1 MDIRF
6 ADHPSFH
13 RAAAGMVL
21 GGAAAGLALHP
32 LSAHAPIVGG
42 LAGIAIG
49 TAAGYGKLAFR
60 IAAAALA
67 SIPLFLMAPSPPML
81 AAVACTMGLGVA
93 LFGLRGARGLF
104 AMMFGAATTLLAI
117 WAAVRVTGAH
127 ETHAWPAWARDTVA
141 AGAMSMIGVI
151 AMLPRHLAMSFDPV
165 GAAVRRLPTDLDAEV
180 RELCNRSLAIWSA
193 AKDKL
198 DDPGRAL
205 VRDGVMKT
213 LEVATKSADVKVAGA
228 TDGELAK
235 RMEDLDARIASATDA
250 EVKSQY
256 QSARGALDDQRRYR
270 DHIKQNRER
279 LIARMHNHVA
289 ALEKFQL
296 AAGGLA
302 AVRAAT
308 AGAQAVKQLEE
319 LSADVAAS
327 GEALAELELG
337 SDPSTVVTSPAATNS
352 TPAAKFAD
360 AVTDAASEPSAPAS
374 A

>member
-1 MDIRF
+1 
-6 ADHPSFH
+6 
-13 RAAAGMVL
+13 MVL

-32 LSAHAPIVGG
+32 LTVHAPIVGG

-49 TAAGYGKLAFR
+49 TAAGYGKPAFR

-93 LFGLRGARGLF
+93 LFGSPGLRGARGLF

-141 AGAMSMIGVI
+141 SGAMSMIGVI

-165 GAAVRRLPTDLDAEV
+165 GAAVRRLPTDLDGEV
-180 RELCNRSLAIWSA
+180 RELCNRSLAIWSS

-198 DDPGRAL
+198 DDSDPGRAL

-213 LEVATKSADVKVAGA
+213 LEVATKSADVKVAGG

-235 RMEDLDARIASATDA
+235 RMEDLDARIANATDA

-256 QSARGALDDQRRYR
+256 QSARGALEDQRRYR

-337 SDPSTVVTSPAATNS
+337 SDPSTEVTLSAAPNSPTD
-352 TPAAKFAD
+352 AKFAN

>member
-1 MDIRF
+1 
-6 ADHPSFH
+6 
-13 RAAAGMVL
+13 MVL

-32 LSAHAPIVGG
+32 LTAHAPIVGG

-49 TAAGYGKLAFR
+49 TAAGYGKPAFR
-60 IAAAALA
+60 LAAAALA
-67 SIPLFLMAPSPPML
+67 SIPLFLMTPSPATL

-93 LFGLRGARGLF
+93 LFGLRGMRGLF
-104 AMMFGAATTLLAI
+104 AMMFGAATTLLAV
-117 WAAVRVTGAH
+117 WAAVRVMGAH

-141 AGAMSMIGVI
+141 SGAMSMIGVI
-151 AMLPRHLAMSFDPV
+151 AMLPRHLAISFDPMD
-165 GAAVRRLPTDLDAEV
+165 AAVRHLPKDLDSEV

-198 DDPGRAL
+198 DANDPGRAL

-235 RMEDLDARIASATDA
+235 RMEDLDARITAATDA

-256 QSARGALDDQRRYR
+256 QSARSALDDQRRYR
-270 DHIKQNRER
+270 EHIKQNRER

-302 AVRAAT
+302 AARAAT
-308 AGAQAVKQLEE
+308 AGAQAVRQLEE

-337 SDPSTVVTSPAATNS
+337 SVTEQTAENS
-352 TPAAKFAD
+352 S
-360 AVTDAASEPSAPAS
+360 AVTESTATDATAPAS

>member
-1 MDIRF
+1 
-6 ADHPSFH
+6 
-13 RAAAGMVL
+13 MVL

-32 LSAHAPIVGG
+32 LTVHAPIVGG

-49 TAAGYGKLAFR
+49 TAAGYGKPAFR

-81 AAVACTMGLGVA
+81 AAIACTMGLGVA
-93 LFGLRGARGLF
+93 LFGLRGVRGLF

-141 AGAMSMIGVI
+141 SGAMSMIGVI

-165 GAAVRRLPTDLDAEV
+165 GAAVRRLPTDLDGEV

-198 DDPGRAL
+198 DANDPGRAL

-213 LEVATKSADVKVAGA
+213 LEVATKSADVKVAGGS
-228 TDGELAK
+228 DGELAK

-256 QSARGALDDQRRYR
+256 QSARSALDDQRRYR

-337 SDPSTVVTSPAATNS
+337 RDASTEGTLAAATNS
-352 TPAAKFAD
+352 SSAAKSVN

>member
-1 MDIRF
+1 
-6 ADHPSFH
+6 
-13 RAAAGMVL
+13 MVL

-32 LSAHAPIVGG
+32 LTTHAPIVGG

-49 TAAGYGKLAFR
+49 TAAGYGKPAFR

-67 SIPLFLMAPSPPML
+67 SGPLFVMAPSSPML
-81 AAVACTMGLGVA
+81 AAIACTMGLGVA
-93 LFGLRGARGLF
+93 LFGLRGVRGLF
-104 AMMFGAATTLLAI
+104 AVLFGAATTLLAM
-117 WAAVRVTGAH
+117 WAAVRVMGAH
-127 ETHAWPAWARDTVA
+127 ETHAWPAWARDVVA
-141 AGAMSMIGVI
+141 SGAMSMIGVI
-151 AMLPRHLAMSFDPV
+151 AMLPRHLSIAFDPV
-165 GAAVRRLPTDLDAEV
+165 SAAVRRLPSDLDGEV

-198 DDPGRAL
+198 DANDPGRAL
-205 VRDGVMKT
+205 VREGVMKT

-228 TDGELAK
+228 SEQELAK
-235 RMEDLDARIASATDA
+235 RMEDLDARIAGATDA

-256 QSARGALDDQRRYR
+256 QSARNALDDQRRYR

-308 AGAQAVKQLEE
+308 AGAQAVRQLEE

-327 GEALAELELG
+327 GEALAELELDA
-337 SDPSTVVTSPAATNS
+337 SVTESTSATSTTSSAAAAVS
-352 TPAAKFAD
+352 T
-360 AVTDAASEPSAPAS
+360 ESAMDSTATATAS